1 MPSFNLD
8 SAQGHN
14 PSNRKSAD
22 CGQLNP
28 QAGTFEPTNSQ
39 ALTTRTVN
47 RTATRPALVMDDAPS
62 ILTQL
67 SALQDAVVDELC
79 NLRRDVDMLARGG
92 WQLTVGPFQA
102 LQQADPNNVNA
113 VRHRIFS
120 AINRQA
126 DNDDIPKA
134 ITDGVVQAHT
144 NMEVSTVSEIT
155 LRPSTLEK
163 R

>member
-1 MPSFNLD
+1 
-8 SAQGHN
+8 
-14 PSNRKSAD
+14 
-22 CGQLNP
+22 
-28 QAGTFEPTNSQ
+28 
-39 ALTTRTVN
+39 
-47 RTATRPALVMDDAPS
+47 MDDAPS

-67 SALQDAVVDELC
+67 SALRDAVVDELC
-79 NLRRDVDMLARGG
+79 NLRRDVDMLVRGG

-120 AINRQA
+120 AINRQV
-126 DNDDIPKA
+126 DNDIPKA

-144 NMEVSTVSEIT
+144 KMEVSTVSEIT